1 MSAKYSGMK
10 VQTAELIAF
19 LVANK
24 GRVIEASLIK
34 GFFNFTHFMDFGGR
48 VIYDMGIDSKE
59 VSRRPH
65 EFLERYQ
72 NEWRRI
78 EQIV

>member
-1 MSAKYSGMK
+1 MPTEYSGMK
-10 VQTAELIAF
+10 VQTPELLAL

-24 GRVIEASLIK
+24 GRVIEASLTN
-34 GFFNFTHFMDFGGR
+34 GYFNFTHFMDFGGR
-48 VIYDMGIDSKE
+48 VIYDMGIDSEE

-72 NEWRRI
+72 NEWWRI
-78 EQIV
+78 DQIV